1 MSDARK
7 RAEEA
12 LAKWDSPVAR
22 QLHEKHSDAV
32 DCVLAL
38 RALLA
43 DAPPADAATE
53 ATGYPP
59 TLADARMHIERLTR
73 SLSQPHSADERFFA
87 INEARTWLAKTAAAK
102 ADAATEA
109 GPTRDDAMTL
119 IGHAEYLR
127 KCHGEEDM
135 PRFFDALARKIL
147 ALSTPAPAPSAPKV
161 NP

>member
-53 ATGYPP
+53 AYAAFGRALLPLWWDDGNPGDIDGGMVQTFAEKFG
-59 TLADARMHIERLTR
+59 LWHQVER
-73 SLSQPHSADERFFA
+73 HAEGVECDWCG
-87 INEARTWLAKTAAAK
+87 NEGWCGEL
-102 ADAATEA
+102 TEA
-109 GPTRDDAMTL
+109 GL
-119 IGHAEYLR
+119 S
-127 KCHGEEDM
+127 
-135 PRFFDALARKIL
+135 
-147 ALSTPAPAPSAPKV
+147 ALSTPAPAPSAKEGRT
-161 NP
+161 

>member
-53 ATGYPP
+53 AV
-59 TLADARMHIERLTR
+59 M
-73 SLSQPHSADERFFA
+73 
-87 INEARTWLAKTAAAK
+87 EA
-102 ADAATEA
+102 
-109 GPTRDDAMTL
+109 
-119 IGHAEYLR
+119 AEYIARCAGCGSSDCTAMAGCTGFPSSSRENLIDS
-127 KCHGEEDM
+127 CVEDTV
-135 PRFFDALARKIL
+135 RARRIL
-147 ALSTPAPAPSAPKV
+147 ALSTPAPAPSAKEGRE
-161 NP
+161 

>member
-43 DAPPADAATE
+43 DPAPPADAATE
-53 ATGYPP
+53 AVNRLSPIATEPV
-59 TLADARMHIERLTR
+59 ARAAEIVRERLRIYGNT
-73 SLSQPHSADERFFA
+73 STYLYDCPGLVAEVTD
-87 INEARTWLAKTAAAK
+87 LL
-102 ADAATEA
+102 DA
-109 GPTRDDAMTL
+109 
-119 IGHAEYLR
+119 
-127 KCHGEEDM
+127 
-135 PRFFDALARKIL
+135 L
-147 ALSTPAPAPSAPKV
+147 ALSTPAPAPSADRCAAGHDWIRRGEGSCGDRYVCLRCGERKP
-161 NP
+161 